1 MIPVRSIDLD
11 AARSA
16 RSEALGEKP
25 VVRFAGR
32 DWLLPSELP
41 WAVAE
46 ASSGQMGDLVTA
58 LKALL
63 GDQWAE
69 FQMQTPTV
77 ADMTA
82 LVEAIPALYGLDD
95 SGK

>member
-1 MIPVRSIDLD
+1 MQVRSIDLD
-11 AARSA
+11 AARAA
-16 RSEALGEKP
+16 RSEALGDKP

-32 DWLLPSELP
+32 DWTLPAELP

-63 GDQWAE
+63 GNQWAD
-69 FQMQTPTV
+69 FQAETPTV
-77 ADMTA
+77 SDMTA

-95 SGK
+95 AGK